1 MKVLLSDVYF
11 IFDNVIQYDFFYKNT
26 NWVCYNSRMATV
38 SLAIHRLENRLYL
51 NSSLYS
57 SSLFKNG
64 NIQQNRQVHFQRRL
78 IDQCS
83 QIFKMHKSKAALAFQ
98 NGFHTFFEQNQF
110 PKICARLSL
119 FLSLSLSMTHLLHIF
134 TKLS

>member
-1 MKVLLSDVYF
+1 MYIFVWQISYPLEMVLVGVY
-11 IFDNVIQYDFFYKNT
+11 ISCQKYGSE
-26 NWVCYNSRMATV
+26 NSWF
-38 SLAIHRLENRLYL
+38 SPLYRF
-51 NSSLYS
+51 
-57 SSLFKNG
+57 SLFKNG
-64 NIQQNRQVHFQRRL
+64 NIQQNRQVHFQSRL

-119 FLSLSLSMTHLLHIF
+119 FLSLSLSLSMSHLLYIF

>member
-1 MKVLLSDVYF
+1 MYIFVWQISYPLEMVLVGVY
-11 IFDNVIQYDFFYKNT
+11 ISCQKYGSE
-26 NWVCYNSRMATV
+26 NSWF
-38 SLAIHRLENRLYL
+38 SPLYRF
-51 NSSLYS
+51 
-57 SSLFKNG
+57 SLFKNG